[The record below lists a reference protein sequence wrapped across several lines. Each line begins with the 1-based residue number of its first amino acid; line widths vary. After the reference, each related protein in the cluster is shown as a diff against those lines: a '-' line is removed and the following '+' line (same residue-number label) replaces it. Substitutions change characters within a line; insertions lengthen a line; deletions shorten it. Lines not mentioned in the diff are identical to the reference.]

1 MTNSDNDGVID
12 VFMGD
17 NGLMIRRIKDGKKVT
32 EAYKFQVDAETMKQR
47 VMSLRCVF
55 CGENFTPNELK
66 DKTSGKLMWHLSCLN
81 NNEDWSRVRLE

>member
-66 DKTSGKLMWHLSCLN
+66 DKTSGKIMWHLSCLN
-81 NNEDWSRVRLE
+81 NDEDWSRVRLE

>member
-1 MTNSDNDGVID
+1 MTSSDNDEVID
-12 VFMGD
+12 VIMGD

-55 CGENFTPNELK
+55 CGENFTPKELK
-66 DKTSGKLMWHLSCLN
+66 DKTSGKLMWHGSCLN
-81 NNEDWSRVRLE
+81 NDKDWSRVS

>member
-1 MTNSDNDGVID
+1 MTISDNDEVINVTMD
-12 VFMGD
+12 D

-47 VMSLRCVF
+47 IMSLRCVF

-66 DKTSGKLMWHLSCLN
+66 DKTRGKLLWHWSCLN
-81 NNEDWSRVRLE
+81 NDEDWSRIS